1 LRLPNSFWGL
11 LAFLGCSLQA
21 QISFAVDTLIAGAPG
36 DTIQLHQGFILDST
50 LVLIYEGAPFE
61 PLSVDPI
68 AGAVVLS
75 NFPGEGRRFIATYD
89 YLQFPPPLQVG
100 PRFKEFPYLDS
111 LLQTSP
117 DLLPLPSPKP
127 EPYGS
132 QDLFTTGT
140 VFRSIELS
148 PLGGTDLSGGL
159 NLQLQGKLG
168 SDLQVSGVL
177 SDQSFPLQPEGNT
190 QTLEEIDQVY
200 LRVDHPYWDI
210 TAGDVE
216 INYRRGKYMNID
228 RRLVG
233 LKNTFKYNDWDGSA
247 VYAGSKGKLNQ
258 MEFKGVEGK
267 QGPYF
272 LQSTEGS
279 RDIVVLA
286 GSERVWVDGEPQVR
300 GENHDYIIDYATAE
314 LTFTARRLIHSD
326 TDIYV
331 EFQYS
336 DFRFHRNLLGFN
348 LVRSYGEK
356 GSLGLS
362 WLREYD
368 NTSLEGLG
376 LPEGSSDA
384 LRESGDGEALISGV
398 QFDST
403 GDYIYLDS
411 VLVYDPQ
418 HSYDQDHYRV
428 IFANDPMNGSY
439 TRRVSPQGKLYY
451 EYVPPERRF
460 SYLDLYSPQVN
471 LPRPQ
476 GEQLLQLLGS
486 YSLLEGVELNLE
498 IALSDFD
505 QNRLSSR
512 DDGDNRGIA
521 YEWELKGE
529 KIALPRN
536 ISWDYSLSDW
546 KRNRRFHALQRD
558 RAINFQR
565 DWNVTLTPETSEE
578 IQKVA
583 STFHW
588 GTNDNL
594 GLSYSRYYLG
604 SNLIRR
610 FQGELQAQQRWLPVV
625 NSFYSRVRSH
635 QKDFTQSRMLVEMT
649 PWFVR
654 PFVSYRGEFQE
665 SHHRFDHWTVGLKV
679 RGKRVQSS
687 LGLGKRVDQVLRDTS
702 QSTLATVSD
711 GYFGEWLFA
720 LRGYKGWT
728 QDIQVQKRIKTFTN
742 HPQARDQANIDFQL
756 AKIHS
761 IYRSPT
767 GFLRWDLNTKL
778 EKSYVES
785 RATVYDSVGPGL
797 GSYRYDPQF
806 NEYIYDENGAY
817 IAFTILTG
825 DRAPVTALEGTQ
837 RLEFNLDRRPNPVPV
852 SLRSEWHVNYQGARL
867 DLARLTKGR
876 LEDTSVV
883 RSQWRLRQEVDLHP
897 QRSNRLYRIWWQQE
911 HDLSG
916 LDPRAHELREAWEVG
931 LDGQESLTTQTIPH
945 GLLTLHR
952 QQVRSGFSALRNRDI
967 KGWWLESGA
976 KWRPG
981 TEWLIDLVVEG
992 GYDQG
997 RHQERAFT
1005 AYSRGV
1011 KVEAIYFLG
1020 AKGRFQAR
1028 LQWNNTFSALST
1040 LPPEALQ
1047 GLPRGRSFRGLFS
1060 SHILLGEN
1068 LSLNLTVNYIS
1079 NQRYKDFINFTG
1091 ELRAYF

>member
-1 LRLPNSFWGL
+1 M
-11 LAFLGCSLQA
+11 
-21 QISFAVDTLIAGAPG
+21 DTLLAGAPG
-36 DTIQLHQGFILDST
+36 DTVRLRQGFILDST

-61 PLSVDPI
+61 PESIDPMT
-68 AGAVVLS
+68 GSVVLS

-89 YLQFPPPLQVG
+89 YLPQPFPRQIG
-100 PRFKEFPYLDS
+100 PRFKQLPYLDS
-111 LLQTSP
+111 LLQTPSDQLSAQLISP
-117 DLLPLPSPKP
+117 AP
-127 EPYGS
+127 EPYGN

-168 SDLQVSGVL
+168 PDLQVSGVL

-190 QTLEEIDQVY
+190 QTLEEIDKVY

-233 LKNTFKYNDWDGSA
+233 LKNTFKYNDWEGTA
-247 VYAGSKGKLNQ
+247 LYAGSKGKLNQ

-286 GSERVWVDGEPQVR
+286 GSERIWLDGEPQVR

-336 DFRFHRNLLGFN
+336 DFRFHRNVLGFTLARN
-348 LVRSYGEK
+348 YGEK
-356 GSLGLS
+356 GGLGLS

-376 LPEGSSDA
+376 LPEGSLEV
-384 LRESGDGEALISGV
+384 LRKAGDGEALVSGV
-398 QFDST
+398 QMDST
-403 GDYIYLDS
+403 GDYVYLDS

-418 HSYDQDHYRV
+418 QNYDQDHYRV
-428 IFANDPMNGSY
+428 IFTNAPLNGSY
-439 TRRVSPQGKLYY
+439 TRRVSTQGKLYY
-451 EYVPPERRF
+451 EYVPPENRF
-460 SYLDLYSPQVN
+460 GFLDLYSPQVN

-486 YSLLEGVELNLE
+486 YSLRSGMDLNLE
-498 IALSDFD
+498 IALSDYD

-512 DDGDNRGIA
+512 EDGDNQGIA

-529 KIALPRN
+529 KIPLPGN
-536 ISWDYSLSDW
+536 IFWDYSLRDW
-546 KRNRRFHALQRD
+546 KRNRRFHPLQRD
-558 RAINFQR
+558 HAINFQR
-565 DWNVTLTPETSEE
+565 DWNVTLTPQTSEE
-578 IQKVA
+578 IQRVA
-583 STFHW
+583 STFRW
-588 GTNDNL
+588 GANDNL

-604 SNLIRR
+604 SNLIQR
-610 FQGELQAQQRWLPVV
+610 FQSELQARQRWLPVME
-625 NSFYSRVRSH
+625 SFYSRVRS
-635 QKDFTQSRMLVEMT
+635 QEQDFTQSRFRLEMS
-649 PWFVR
+649 PWPVR

-665 SHHRFDHWTVGLKV
+665 SHHRFDHWTVGLKTEG
-679 RGKRVQSS
+679 RQIRSS
-687 LGLGKRVDQVLRDTS
+687 LGLGQRIDKAPRDSS
-702 QSTLATVSD
+702 QSTLTTVSD
-711 GYFGEWLFA
+711 GFFGEWLFT

-728 QDIQVQKRIKTFTN
+728 EDIQVQKRIKTYTA
-742 HPQARDQANIDFQL
+742 HPLARDQGNIDFQL
-756 AKIHS
+756 ARLHS
-761 IYRSPT
+761 LYRSPA
-767 GFLRWDLNTKL
+767 GFFRWDLNTKL

-785 RATVYDSVGPGL
+785 RATVYDSIGPGL

-837 RLEFNLDRRPNPVPV
+837 RLELNLDRRSKPLPV
-852 SLRSEWHVNYQGARL
+852 SIRSEWHVNYQGSRL
-867 DLARLTKGR
+867 DLSHLTSGD
-876 LEDTSVV
+876 LEDTLVV
-883 RSQWRLRQEVDLHP
+883 RSRWQLRQELDLHP
-897 QRSNRLYRIWWQQE
+897 QRSNRLYRLWWQQE
-911 HDLSG
+911 RDLSG

-931 LDGQESLTTQTIPH
+931 LDGQESLTTRNLAH

-952 QQVRSGFSALRNRDI
+952 QQVQSGFSALRNREVR
-967 KGWWLESGA
+967 GWWLESGA

-981 TEWLIDLVVEG
+981 TEWLIDFVLEG
-992 GYDQG
+992 GYDRGQ
-997 RHQERAFT
+997 HQERAFT
-1005 AYSRGV
+1005 TYSRGM

-1020 AKGRFQAR
+1020 AQGRFQAR
-1028 LQWNNTFSALST
+1028 LQWNHTFST
-1040 LPPEALQ
+1040 VPTIPPEALQ
-1047 GLPRGRSFRGLFS
+1047 GLPRGRSFRGLLS

-1068 LSLNLTVNYIS
+1068 LSLNLTANYIS
-1079 NQRYKDFINFTG
+1079 NQRYENYINFTG